1 MREPQL
7 GAVGAAA
14 CASASLWERAA
25 AFCEQQ
31 GGEQGVALAA
41 ELRAQ
46 CSVAAPE
53 EIGHRDFAMCE
64 QLVAWNLSQVAP
76 PIRVG
81 SEYLVGMAAF
91 SLCHGAHAGPSEDD
105 VVVGTP
111 SLPVLVVSPDQTYR
125 VLPRELPEPML
136 QALAL
141 VTQWA
146 PSDESGEDSDRT
158 AVLEGWEAL
167 VELAPEVTLLAPGL
181 GKLAA

>member
-1 MREPQL
+1 MQEPQS
-7 GAVGAAA
+7 GATGAAA
-14 CASASLWERAA
+14 CASASLLEKAA

-31 GGEQGVALAA
+31 GSEHGVALAA

-46 CSVAAPE
+46 MAIAAPE

-91 SLCHGAHAGPSEDD
+91 NLCHAPNAADSDEGP
-105 VVVGTP
+105 VGTP

-125 VLPRELPEPML
+125 VLPRELSEPML

-141 VTQWA
+141 VTHWA
-146 PSDESGEDSDRT
+146 PSDENGDDSDRA
-158 AVLEGWEAL
+158 AVLDGWEAL
-167 VELAPEVTLLAPGL
+167 VELAPEVNLVASGPDR
-181 GKLAA
+181 LAA

>member
-1 MREPQL
+1 MHEPQPV
-7 GAVGAAA
+7 ANISAART
-14 CASASLWERAA
+14 SASLLDRAA

-31 GGEQGVALAA
+31 GTEQGAALAA
-41 ELRAQ
+41 ELRVQ
-46 CSVAAPE
+46 GAAAASE
-53 EIGHRDFAMCE
+53 EIGHQDFAMCE

-91 SLCHGAHAGPSEDD
+91 SLCHAPHAGPSEEDP
-105 VVVGTP
+105 VVDTQ

-125 VLPRELPEPML
+125 VLPRELSEPML

-141 VTQWA
+141 VTHWA
-146 PSDESGEDSDRT
+146 PSDENGEDSDRN

-167 VELAPEVTLLAPGL
+167 VELAPEVHLMASGL
-181 GKLAA
+181 DKRAA